1 MTSMADTNIA
11 YRDGEHPLHGTWLSV
26 DVVALT
32 LAAPEPAQVVLIE
45 RAGDPHRGATTLPG
59 GLLAAWA
66 GETVEQAVKRII
78 AEKVGTQVVG
88 GVATVGVVSDPG
100 RDERGHTVSI
110 VAAVRVPADTLGAV
124 PTDQAPADM
133 PFGHSTMLRDA
144 LTTLSQRM
152 FADAATTYALLG
164 DETTVLA
171 ARSLLTAF
179 GPAPRNTVASRLKRS
194 ALYREADVLQNMQSH
209 GRGRPAQVFRAVR
222 N

>member
-1 MTSMADTNIA
+1 MTSMADTNLV

-32 LAAPEPAQVVLIE
+32 LDAPDPARVVLIE
-45 RAGDPHRGATTLPG
+45 RAGEPHRGATTLPG
-59 GLLAAWA
+59 GLLAAWD
-66 GETVEQAVKRII
+66 GETVEQCVHRIV
-78 AEKVGTQVVG
+78 AEKVGARVVG
-88 GVATVGVVSDPG
+88 GVAIVGVVSDPG

-110 VAAVRVPADTLGAV
+110 VTAVRVPAGTVGAV
-124 PTDQAPADM
+124 PVDQVPPDM

-164 DETTVLA
+164 DETTVIE
-171 ARSLLTAF
+171 ARSLVAAF

-194 ALYREADVLQNMQSH
+194 ALYREADAAHGDQPR
-209 GRGRPAQVFRAVR
+209 GRGRPAQVFVSS
-222 N
+222 NS